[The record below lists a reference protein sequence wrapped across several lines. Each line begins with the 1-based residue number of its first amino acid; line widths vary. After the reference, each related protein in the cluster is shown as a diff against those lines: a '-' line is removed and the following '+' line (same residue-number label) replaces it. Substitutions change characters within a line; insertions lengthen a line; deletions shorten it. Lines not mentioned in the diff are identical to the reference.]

1 MNAFYAGVLLTLVLS
16 VTTLKIDSST
26 ISGTKQASVQLDCSS
41 FFPTWLKVNGEA
53 VEHWEEPTS
62 TLSIGRGVWSRCYS
76 HLDPTTDLGT
86 GSQHTGP
93 CLEVLEM

>member
-16 VTTLKIDSST
+16 VITLNIDSSS
-26 ISGTKQASVQLDCSS
+26 ISAYQASIRPIRLQHIFS
-41 FFPTWLKVNGEA
+41 TWLKVKGEA

-62 TLSIGRGVWSRCYS
+62 TLPIGRGVWSQCYS
-76 HLDPTTDLGT
+76 HLDLTTDLGT

-93 CLEVLEM
+93 CLEMLEM